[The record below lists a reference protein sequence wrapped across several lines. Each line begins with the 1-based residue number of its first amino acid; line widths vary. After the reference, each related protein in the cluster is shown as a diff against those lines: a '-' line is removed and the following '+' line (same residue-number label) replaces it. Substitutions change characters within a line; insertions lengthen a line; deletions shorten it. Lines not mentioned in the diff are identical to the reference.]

1 LIAVKNFF
9 YVSELSTKNLSLV
22 ERECVKNKCDD
33 FSLYVSAIHLAFYVE
48 DIVAITDNSEL
59 QDVISIL
66 GDFNL
71 PKVKWKVN
79 VTSDLESDRVDAI
92 NNWKCKRLREKF
104 VSLREKYQKQ
114 HDQAYDDYRARIE
127 EDMSI

>member
-1 LIAVKNFF
+1 MQPLTSNKIVLIAVKNFF

-71 PKVKWKVN
+71 PKVK
-79 VTSDLESDRVDAI
+79 
-92 NNWKCKRLREKF
+92 
-104 VSLREKYQKQ
+104 
-114 HDQAYDDYRARIE
+114 
-127 EDMSI
+127 